1 MIERKV
7 KSVRALERGLDV
19 LLEIHRSRAASLREL
34 HHSTGLPKATLL
46 RMLLTL
52 SKRGLVWQRLADGA
66 FLPSRLHRAMDWHA
80 DSHATLA
87 ELASPHLAELS
98 RRVAW
103 PSILAVPRLD
113 HVEIVETNSAMNRL
127 DSAVLGPIGF
137 KLSYIHTATGRAYLS
152 ACGEDERASDPR
164 PAEARRRRASESVA
178 AIERIVRD
186 TQARGY
192 SERDP
197 PHPWPDRNRS
207 EVVTDGRRSI
217 AVAVMVHG
225 HAVGAINIAWPG
237 HRMQVKDVVA
247 QHLKTLQAT
256 AAAVGRDVES
266 HLGESADDEGSRRV
280 MGRFRNGAAG
290 PRGLTRRFI
299 EIVCYTNDNR
309 REEAGQ
315 RVSRRRHGRPRIS
328 RRSCAGIAGRK
339 GAAADPER
347 CPGGVR
353 PCPRRRRADHRR
365 GAEPVA
371 RRGAWRRHLL
381 PRFQARAGGR
391 PVIKLCRAEACQA
404 RGVDADRAVV
414 RGRRADRGRDRLL
427 PRPVRQRPV
436 GDGRRAGLRAA
447 RRGVGAAG

>member
-19 LLEIHRSRAASLREL
+19 LLEIHRSRAASLKEL

-113 HVEIVETNSAMNRL
+113 HVEIVETNSTMNRL
-127 DSAVLGPIGF
+127 DSATLGPIGF

-152 ACGEDERASDPR
+152 ACGDDERASILGRLR
-164 PAEARRRRASESVA
+164 PEEASQESVC

-247 QHLKTLQAT
+247 QHLRTLQAT
-256 AAAVGRDVES
+256 AASVGHDVES
-266 HLGESADDEGSRRV
+266 HLGESADEKRVDPSWVGSGTV
-280 MGRFRNGAAG
+280 HPALGA
-290 PRGLTRRFI
+290 
-299 EIVCYTNDNR
+299 
-309 REEAGQ
+309 
-315 RVSRRRHGRPRIS
+315 
-328 RRSCAGIAGRK
+328 
-339 GAAADPER
+339 
-347 CPGGVR
+347 
-353 PCPRRRRADHRR
+353 
-365 GAEPVA
+365 
-371 RRGAWRRHLL
+371 
-381 PRFQARAGGR
+381 
-391 PVIKLCRAEACQA
+391 
-404 RGVDADRAVV
+404 
-414 RGRRADRGRDRLL
+414 
-427 PRPVRQRPV
+427 
-436 GDGRRAGLRAA
+436 
-447 RRGVGAAG
+447 